1 MDVVEYFKIKKRVC
15 ASAGTGCCECMIANE
30 PEDCICFE
38 LEYPEEAISAMEQW
52 AEEHPQKT
60 RQGEFLKMFPNAPL
74 DRSSI
79 VELCPKATEGVGYC
93 NRGISM
99 ECVVC
104 RREYWGKEIENEPL
118 D

>member
-1 MDVVEYFKIKKRVC
+1 MDAIEYFKVKKRVC
-15 ASAGTGCCECMIANE
+15 KSANYRCDKCFMASCVEECC
-30 PEDCICFE
+30 DLE
-38 LEYPEEAISAMEQW
+38 LNHSDEAISAMEQW
-52 AEEHPQKT
+52 AEEHPQKN